1 MAASATLA
9 LKAGACVRRTRLV
22 MVAPDPRHP
31 RRSQAEFPLID
42 LSEFG
47 RPPLSLHRAQA
58 REPQGPEPSRSARP
72 SVVGLSAAR
81 LRVNQQLTKVLDHL
95 RMNQSGRDLLKFFLA
110 GRAAG
115 TSVTGTHGA
124 LMELSSS
131 ILLVADDAEA
141 RLLVGRTGGFPGPEE
156 IDADLGGIQSPVRL
170 RPRSDARRDSRGR

>member
-1 MAASATLA
+1 M
-9 LKAGACVRRTRLV
+9 
-22 MVAPDPRHP
+22 
-31 RRSQAEFPLID
+31 
-42 LSEFG
+42 
-47 RPPLSLHRAQA
+47 
-58 REPQGPEPSRSARP
+58 
-72 SVVGLSAAR
+72 
-81 LRVNQQLTKVLDHL
+81 LRVRLGNLAITRPMPHLLDRCRNGTGH
-95 RMNQSGRDLLKFFLA
+95 
-110 GRAAG
+110 RAAG